1 MHGPSIAIHT
11 QSPGIGAL
19 ASSDAG
25 IVLAEEAQ
33 PVFRAVSTPNE
44 RRGIRLE
51 SLYWDVL
58 KSLAKSGGRTLGEQ
72 IEMTVEGRPEV
83 GGNVASLL
91 RVACLKWL
99 VERVARLEAVTAMRT
114 TDAIVQASPSPAFAL
129 TADKRILVHN
139 RALLNLIQSRF
150 LAVRPEA
157 LQRGLRLSLDVQIE
171 QVIAELT
178 QGSTNTV
185 VTGFALGFEG
195 ERIRGKLNMVLAPV
209 SRQTVIIAYIASL

>member
-1 MHGPSIAIHT
+1 MHGPSVAIPA
-11 QSPGIGAL
+11 QLSDGGGPAPG
-19 ASSDAG
+19 DTG

-33 PVFRAVSTPNE
+33 PVFRAVSTPKE

-58 KSLAKSGGRTLGEQ
+58 KSLARSGGRTLGEQ
-72 IEMTVEGRPEV
+72 IEVILEGRPEA

-99 VERVARLEAVTAMRT
+99 VERVARLEAVTAMTT
-114 TDAIVQASPSPAFAL
+114 TDAIVQASPSAAFAL

-139 RALLNLIQSRF
+139 RALLSLIQSRF

-178 QGSTNTV
+178 QGSKNTV
-185 VTGFALGFEG
+185 VTGFVLGFDG
-195 ERIRGKLNMVLAPV
+195 QRIRGKLNMVLAPV

>member
-1 MHGPSIAIHT
+1 MHGPSAAIHT
-11 QSPGIGAL
+11 QSPRGGGL
-19 ASSDAG
+19 APDAG
-25 IVLAEEAQ
+25 IVLAEDAQ
-33 PVFRAVSTPNE
+33 PVFRAVSTPKE

-58 KSLAKSGGRTLGEQ
+58 KSLARSSGRTLGEQ
-72 IEMTVEGRPEV
+72 IETTVEGSHEV

-99 VERVARLEAVTAMRT
+99 VERVARLEAVTAMTT

-150 LAVRPEA
+150 LAIRPEA

-185 VTGFALGFEG
+185 VTGFALGFDG
-195 ERIRGKLNMVLAPV
+195 QRIRGKLNMVLAPV
-209 SRQTVIIAYIASL
+209 SRQTVIIAYIASV